1 MLRALLAAYR
11 DALACSAQSEAA
23 AAVDALSDDLAANFR
38 VVRPGAEVVEQSIS
52 TE

>member
-1 MLRALLAAYR
+1 MLGELLGAYANALQDSGQDAASREVVHLLDDAR
-11 DALACSAQSEAA
+11 DA
-23 AAVDALSDDLAANFR
+23 FR